1 MLLAKQA
8 TAPKS
13 LADLKQMQTCAQT
26 NTTGLDWIK
35 TQLHPAKQPLAFP
48 TTTAAYQAVQ
58 INKCDALIL
67 DVPLVSLEKKQ
78 NPTKFGP
85 VAGQVATHEQ
95 YGAVLQ
101 KGSKLLPI
109 VNSTMKTLIANG
121 TVGKLQKKWFNLN
134 FALIP
139 VLK

>member
-1 MLLAKQA
+1 
-8 TAPKS
+8 
-13 LADLKQMQTCAQT
+13 
-26 NTTGLDWIK
+26 
-35 TQLHPAKQPLAFP
+35 
-48 TTTAAYQAVQ
+48 VQ

-109 VNSTMKTLIANG
+109 VNTTMKALIANG
-121 TVGKLQKKWFNLN
+121 TVGSLQKKWFNLN
-134 FALIP
+134 FAKIP

>member
-1 MLLAKQA
+1 MRQNL
-8 TAPKS
+8 
-13 LADLKQMQTCAQT
+13 
-26 NTTGLDWIK
+26 
-35 TQLHPAKQPLAFP
+35 
-48 TTTAAYQAVQ
+48 YQAVQ